1 MTDGRIS
8 LSLGAKRKAPPPS
21 TDGHK
26 RPRATLTEDDEDGVE
41 LGRMEKVSH
50 FDRSAG
56 GAVDESRK
64 KEEVGPLVI
73 PKMSNRDWKKAANK
87 RKRQKSG
94 LPGDA
99 PGQDANMDQKMR
111 DVEAA
116 DAAKKPKFGLNTFEK
131 STENGYEAGQTSGNA
146 PEEAESSLQAQA
158 EQGVAPLQKTDD
170 ELAMD
175 ALMGKTTADK
185 SLTIAQV
192 GLTMTEGDAFQH
204 DYTEAPELP
213 SLDDYARVPVEQFGA
228 AMLRGMGWKDG
239 EGIGSQKGKKL
250 VKDTGKLPER
260 RANLLGI
267 GAKEDKSLASEMGA
281 WGRAAKG
288 GKEVK
293 IYNPI
298 LLRDKKTGEMFTE
311 EELQKKREKD
321 ERAKY
326 EEEFERKERDRRGKD
341 DGDHDSRDR
350 RRERNH
356 DYDDSR
362 RRDKDRDHR
371 RRDDT
376 DESEEGRR
384 RRKEKERRR
393 RKGRERDGRDDDHE
407 RERSRRHGDRDD
419 RHRDGDRDRRRDRSR
434 DLDRR
439 R

>member
-1 MTDGRIS
+1 MSDSKIS
-8 LSLGAKRKAPPPS
+8 LSLGAKRKAPPSS
-21 TDGHK
+21 TNGHK
-26 RPRATLTEDDEDGVE
+26 RPRATLNEDDDDGVE
-41 LGRMEKVSH
+41 LGRVEKVSH
-50 FDRSAG
+50 FDKSAG

-64 KEEVGPLVI
+64 KEEAGPLII
-73 PKMSNRDWKKAANK
+73 PRISNRDWKEAANK

-99 PGQDANMDQKMR
+99 PGQDANMAQKMR

-116 DAAKKPKFGLNTFEK
+116 DQAKKPKFGLNTFK
-131 STENGYEAGQTSGNA
+131 NARENGDEEGQANGDT
-146 PEEAESSLQAQA
+146 PEQAESSARAEDAQ
-158 EQGVAPLQKTDD
+158 EETPRQKTDD

-175 ALMGKTTADK
+175 ALLGKTTTDK
-185 SLTIAQV
+185 SLTIAHV
-192 GLTMTEGDAFQH
+192 EDTMTEGDAFQH

-326 EEEFERKERDRRGKD
+326 EEEFERKEREKRRK
-341 DGDHDSRDR
+341 DGDTRDR
-350 RRERNH
+350 RRER
-356 DYDDSR
+356 
-362 RRDKDRDHR
+362 DRDHDESRRSDKHRDR
-371 RRDDT
+371 RRHDED
-376 DESEEGRR
+376 DESEEEYR

-393 RKGRERDGRDDDHE
+393 RKEREMDERDDDHD
-407 RERSRRHGDRDD
+407 RELPRRHRDRDD
-419 RHRDGDRDRRRDRSR
+419 RYRDSDRDGRRDRSR
-434 DLDRR
+434 DRDRR